1 MGILEVCL
9 RLPGIVPRSGRT
21 GAECDRIASASGG
34 EPYMKIVDRAV
45 GDVTVV
51 DLEGKLTLGDGAP
64 EFRQAVDALVA
75 AGRVKVVFGLQ
86 KLGLLDSSGLGE
98 IVRAH
103 TSMTSRGGGVR
114 MLQPTDRTAMLLK
127 ITKLSTVLPSF
138 DTEEAAV
145 KSFP

>member
-1 MGILEVCL
+1 MTI
-9 RLPGIVPRSGRT
+9 
-21 GAECDRIASASGG
+21 AER
-34 EPYMKIVDRAV
+34 VV
-45 GDVTVV
+45 GDVTIL

-64 EFRQAVDALVA
+64 EFRKAVDTLVA
-75 AGRVKVVFGLQ
+75 ASRVKTVFDLRHVGLV
-86 KLGLLDSSGLGE
+86 DSSGLGE

>member
-1 MGILEVCL
+1 
-9 RLPGIVPRSGRT
+9 
-21 GAECDRIASASGG
+21 
-34 EPYMKIVDRAV
+34 MKIVERSV
-45 GDVTVV
+45 GNVTVL

-64 EFRQAVDALVA
+64 EFREAVDALVA

-103 TSMTSRGGGVR
+103 TSMSSRGGGVR

-138 DTEEAAV
+138 DTEEAAIA
-145 KSFP
+145 SFS